1 MLAFSLKRLTQRE
14 RVTGKQSSLAVTLTG
29 LIFCAL
35 TTSDMATPYSS
46 QITSIHHVDVILIW
60 FCVSASFPCR
70 PCERESCCASCC
82 DGLSKPCALRS
93 VALRDCESSASYFSF
108 ELNFR
113 CLSKTPSAIALLREL
128 QRASIV
134 CFTGRGKSDL
144 VLKLVK
150 PHQSPSTESALSL
163 GWCCFP
169 KEPIQVSL

>member
-1 MLAFSLKRLTQRE
+1 VSLLTRLFAKILEAFNALRASITCLVLFLCHVIPPVTSVTLVWFSLTFHGPWLLRLYAH
-14 RVTGKQSSLAVTLTG
+14 GSLNV
-29 LIFCAL
+29 
-35 TTSDMATPYSS
+35 
-46 QITSIHHVDVILIW
+46 
-60 FCVSASFPCR
+60 
-70 PCERESCCASCC
+70 C
-82 DGLSKPCALRS
+82 DCGGLSKPCALRS

-150 PHQSPSTESALSL
+150 PHQSLSTDTASWQCWHRFQE
-163 GWCCFP
+163 
-169 KEPIQVSL
+169 EPILVFP